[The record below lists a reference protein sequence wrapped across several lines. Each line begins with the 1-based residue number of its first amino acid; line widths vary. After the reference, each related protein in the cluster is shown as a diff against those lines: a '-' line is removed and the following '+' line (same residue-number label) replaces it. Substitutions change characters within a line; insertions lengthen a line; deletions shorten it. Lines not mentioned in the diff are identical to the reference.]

1 MGASKDPVVAEGPVQ
16 KDLDRHEAPRCP
28 SLQSEIVAYFVAMRI
43 IRRYSN
49 RKLYDTQES
58 HYVTLSQVATLV
70 RNGEEIRVIAK
81 DSNSDLTT
89 ATLALIIF
97 EEEKRGPRLPV
108 SGLRR
113 IIQTGVI

>member
-1 MGASKDPVVAEGPVQ
+1 MSFPFGSEVVAY
-16 KDLDRHEAPRCP
+16 
-28 SLQSEIVAYFVAMRI
+28 SVAMRI

-58 HYVTLSQVATLV
+58 HYVTLSQVAALV

-113 IIQTGVI
+113 IIQTGEI